1 MKKLIALVI
10 AAIMVLS
17 MIPVMAISTAAAEV
31 EGDWTVWRDPK
42 KYEDVEEGDAI
53 KPDPGYTYTDDG
65 FTTISPDWT
74 NYTPAF
80 AVQTKEAQPLKD
92 GFYMQVRIDD
102 YPYGGEDGQDHW
114 ISFHLSDRAGITPGG
129 MEHGNNWLSLVR
141 GEGNG
146 AAATQSFITTQTTDE
161 KVGNFAHQGDVQIT
175 IPTDEEGREIYTFEV
190 TFDGT
195 NYDIKVCGTSVQG
208 VANINAKLNE
218 WNENGEFY
226 VGISIHSGV
235 KDASSAITILK
246 YGTSEADATTPVGS
260 DELEVEDNMLV
271 FGELKSP
278 DSVPANTPALLFD
291 ATRPT
296 FKRDPDGVDIK
307 LTAQGD
313 NSYHITATGP
323 APYWQWGI
331 KSELTY
337 SITDFPVF
345 SMVLKNFWGDN
356 GGLYYCAGD
365 IMSCNDNYK
374 TSWSI
379 FDEGCMLFGENE
391 EYSLVVIDLAE
402 YELID
407 DVMKASNGR
416 IHNVRPFFSV
426 TDTTDPEI
434 CEWDVMYMGWFR
446 SVEEAQQYAQDRL
459 QMAPVTEA
467 PETEA
472 PETQAPET
480 QAPAADTQAPSADT
494 NAPAGTGSVETN
506 GTTEPAKKG
515 CGSVIGFSAVAIMAA
530 AAAAVAL
537 KKKD

>member
-80 AVQTKEAQPLKD
+80 AVQTKEAQPLKE
-92 GFYMQVRIDD
+92 GFYLQFRVDD

-114 ISFHLSDRAGITPGG
+114 LAFTISDREGITPGG
-129 MEHGNNWLSLVR
+129 IDFGNNWLALIR

-146 AAATQSFITTQTTDE
+146 AAAAQSFLTTMTTDE
-161 KVGNFAHQGDVQIT
+161 KVGSFALQGAPNIEVPMD
-175 IPTDEEGREIYTFEV
+175 DEGREIYTLEV
-190 TFDGT
+190 TWNGSDYELKI
-195 NYDIKVCGTSVQG
+195 NG
-208 VANINAKLNE
+208 VVVSTQAISDSLKTWIE
-218 WNENGEFY
+218 TGDYY
-226 VGISIHSGV
+226 VGISAHSGV

-260 DELEVEDNMLV
+260 DSLEPEDNGLV

-296 FKRDPDGVDIK
+296 FKRDPEGVDIK

-313 NSYHITATGP
+313 NSYHITATGG

-407 DVMKASNGR
+407 DVMKNSNGR

-446 SVEEAQQYAQDRL
+446 SVEEAQQYAMDRL

-472 PETQAPET
+472 PETEAPET
-480 QAPAADTQAPSADT
+480 QAPAADTNAPSADT
-494 NAPAGTGSVETN
+494 NAPAGSGSVETN

>member
-31 EGDWTVWRDPK
+31 EGDWTVWRDPE

-53 KPDPGYTYTDDG
+53 TPDPGYTYTDDG

-92 GFYMQVRIDD
+92 GFYLQFRVDD

-114 ISFHLSDRAGITPGG
+114 LAFTISDREGITPGG
-129 MEHGNNWLSLVR
+129 IDFGNNWLALIR

-146 AAATQSFITTQTTDE
+146 AAAAQSFLTTMTTDE
-161 KVGNFAHQGDVQIT
+161 KVGSFALQGAPNIEVPMD
-175 IPTDEEGREIYTFEV
+175 DEGREIYTLEV
-190 TFDGT
+190 TWNGSDYELKI
-195 NYDIKVCGTSVQG
+195 NG
-208 VANINAKLNE
+208 VVVSTQAISDSMKTWIE
-218 WNENGEFY
+218 TGDYY
-226 VGISIHSGV
+226 VGISAHSGV

-260 DELEVEDNMLV
+260 DSLEPEPNMLV

-291 ATRPT
+291 ATKPT
-296 FKRDPDGVDIK
+296 FKSDPEGVDIK
-307 LTAQGD
+307 LVAQGD
-313 NSYHITATGP
+313 NSYHITATGG

-446 SVEEAQQYAQDRL
+446 SVEEAQQYAMDRL

-480 QAPAADTQAPSADT
+480 QAPAADTNAPSADT
-494 NAPAGTGSVETN
+494 QAPVGSGSVETN

>member
-10 AAIMVLS
+10 AAMMVLS
-17 MIPVMAISTAAAEV
+17 MIPVMAITTSAADV
-31 EGDWTVWRDPK
+31 EGIWTVWRDPK

-53 KPDPGYTYTDDG
+53 KPDAGYEYTDDG

-74 NYTPAF
+74 NYTPAM
-80 AVQTKEAQPLKD
+80 AVQTKEAQPLKE
-92 GFYMQVRIDD
+92 GFYVQFRADD

-114 ISFHLSDRAGITPGG
+114 LAFTISDREGVTPGG
-129 MEHGNNWLSLVR
+129 MEHGNNWLCLIR
-141 GEGNG
+141 GAGSG
-146 AAATQSFITTQTTDE
+146 AAECQSFVTTMTTE
-161 KVGNFAHQGDVQIT
+161 EAVGNFGLKGSTSIEIPMGD
-175 IPTDEEGREIYTFEV
+175 DGREIYTLEI

-195 NYDIKVCGTSVQG
+195 NYDVKVNGLSVAG
-208 VANINAKLNE
+208 VADVSTKLNE
-218 WNENGEFY
+218 WVASGEYY
-226 VGISIHSGV
+226 VGISTHSGV
-235 KDASSAITILK
+235 KDASTSISILK
-246 YGTSEADATTPVGS
+246 YGTSAEDAITPVGTDS
-260 DELEVEDNMLV
+260 LEPEDNMLV
-271 FGELKSP
+271 FGELADPST
-278 DSVPANTPALLFD
+278 VPANTPALLFD

-296 FKRDPDGVDIK
+296 FKKDPTGVDIK

-313 NSYHITATGP
+313 NSYHITATGG

-337 SITDFPVF
+337 AISDFPVF

-356 GGLYYCAGD
+356 GGIYYCAGN

-379 FDEGCMLFGENE
+379 YDDGCMMFGENE
-391 EYSLVVIDLAE
+391 EYSLVVVDLADL
-402 YELID
+402 ELID
-407 DVMKASNGR
+407 EALTAGTGR

-434 CEWDVMYMGWFR
+434 AEWDVMYMGWFR
-446 SVEEAQQYAQDRL
+446 SVEEAQQYAMDRL

-467 PETEA
+467 PETD
-472 PETQAPET
+472 APET
-480 QAPAADTQAPSADT
+480 QAPAVQDTEAPAEGTQAPADGT
-494 NAPAGTGSVETN
+494 QAPDAGAETDAPAG
-506 GTTEPAKKG
+506 G
-515 CGSVIGFSAVAIMAA
+515 CASVIGVSAVAILAA

>member
-31 EGDWTVWRDPK
+31 EGDWTVYRDPE
-42 KYEDVEEGDAI
+42 KYEDAGDDAI

-92 GFYMQVRIDD
+92 GFYLQFRVDD

-114 ISFHLSDRAGITPGG
+114 LAFTISDREGIAPGSIDF
-129 MEHGNNWLSLVR
+129 GNNWLSLIR

-146 AAATQSFITTQTTDE
+146 SAAAQSFLTTMTTDE
-161 KVGNFAHQGDVQIT
+161 KVGSFALQGAPNIEVPMD
-175 IPTDEEGREIYTFEV
+175 DEGREIYTLEIIWN
-190 TFDGT
+190 GT
-195 NYDIKVCGTSVQG
+195 DYELKINSVVVSSQAISDSLKTWIETG
-208 VANINAKLNE
+208 DY
-218 WNENGEFY
+218 Y
-226 VGISIHSGV
+226 VGISVHSGV
-235 KDASSAITILK
+235 KDASSSLTILK
-246 YGTSEADATTPVGS
+246 YGTSADDATTPVGS
-260 DELEVEDNMLV
+260 DSLEPEDNMLV

-291 ATRPT
+291 ATKPT
-296 FKRDPDGVDIK
+296 FKKDPEGVDIK

-313 NSYHITATGP
+313 NSYHIIATGG